1 MELAKGASINGDC
14 FEMLYL
20 DEDAQIRFTKVPP
33 DGCIYI
39 CETGYNTPMAA
50 IRIVYSKDK
59 DKNIIKKVEFWT
71 AQDCWYSAA
80 STAARW
86 SCWTSGST
94 IGGMCPLWSTS
105 TTRSARGTLKA

>member
-1 MELAKGASINGDC
+1 
-14 FEMLYL
+14 MLYL

-71 AQDCWYSAA
+71 AQDCWYFRS
-80 STAARW
+80 
-86 SCWTSGST
+86 
-94 IGGMCPLWSTS
+94 INGGALELLWQGLLG
-105 TTRSARGTLKA
+105 A